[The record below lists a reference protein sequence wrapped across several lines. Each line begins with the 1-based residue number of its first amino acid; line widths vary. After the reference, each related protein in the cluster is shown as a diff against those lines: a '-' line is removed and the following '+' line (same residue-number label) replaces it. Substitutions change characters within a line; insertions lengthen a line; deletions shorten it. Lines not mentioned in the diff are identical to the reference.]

1 MSPAFRGS
9 RIGRQLVLTND
20 AGGGSFLVGFDDD
33 LGKLEFLRYDIASFA
48 HYLRPASRVL
58 VVCAGAGRDV
68 LAALAFGQPSVTAVE
83 INGNVIDAVNGP
95 FGAFTGHL
103 DRLLGVEFVVEDAC
117 SFAASHNDSYG
128 ILQFSFVDTYADT
141 A

>member
-1 MSPAFRGS
+1 M
-9 RIGRQLVLTND
+9 
-20 AGGGSFLVGFDDD
+20 VG
-33 LGKLEFLRYDIASFA
+33 
-48 HYLRPASRVL
+48 
-58 VVCAGAGRDV
+58 AGAGRDV

-83 INGNVIDAVNGP
+83 INGNVIDAANGP

-141 A
+141 AAGRLRADRELTLHD